1 MKKLATA
8 LFCLFVASSSMFA
21 QEVEQKETLKGDASP
36 EISALRLAT
45 DLVKYGYSQQSAL
58 PLIDAL
64 QIISENPTQALNAD
78 VKGETATPQTD
89 QKKGTITLDFE
100 KIVASAKEFADGDE
114 TMLKLI
120 AQVESDANGAHRGAV
135 NGPRKGYYAVS
146 AGCYNDFDVSFVKG
160 YLAEVLVSG
169 DGDTDLDLYIYD
181 SNGNLIASDT
191 DYTDDCYV
199 RWVPAWTGRFVI
211 RVVNRGG
218 VYNNYVVVT
227 N

>member
-1 MKKLATA
+1 MKQLITVMFCWALASP
-8 LFCLFVASSSMFA
+8 LMHA
-21 QEVEQKETLKGDASP
+21 QTVEQKEVQKGDVSP
-36 EISALRLAT
+36 AISALRLAA

-64 QIISENPTQALNAD
+64 QIINENPTQVLNAD
-78 VKGETATPQTD
+78 VKGETSTPATD
-89 QKKGTITLDFE
+89 SKKGTVTLDFA

-120 AQVESDANGAHRGAV
+120 AQVESDSDGANRGAV

-160 YLAEVLVSG
+160 YLAEVFVSG

-181 SNGNLIASDT
+181 SKGNLIACDT

-199 RWVPAWTGRFVI
+199 SWVPAWTGRYII
-211 RVVNRGG
+211 RIVNRGG

>member
-1 MKKLATA
+1 MKKLTTA
-8 LFCLFVASSSMFA
+8 LFCFLVASSSMFA
-21 QEVEQKETLKGDASP
+21 QEIEQKEELKVDASSA
-36 EISALRLAT
+36 ISALRLAT
-45 DLVKYGYSQQSAL
+45 ELVKYGYSQQSAL

-64 QIISENPTQALNAD
+64 QIISENPTQTLNVE

-89 QKKGTITLDFE
+89 SKGGIVTLDVA
-100 KIVASAKEFADGDE
+100 KIATSAKEFADGDE
-114 TMLKLI
+114 TMLALI
-120 AQVESDANGAHRGAV
+120 SQVENDANGIHRGAV
-135 NGPRKGYYAVS
+135 NGPRKGCYAVS

-181 SNGNLIASDT
+181 SNGNLITCDT

-199 RWVPAWTGRFVI
+199 RWVPAWTGRFTI